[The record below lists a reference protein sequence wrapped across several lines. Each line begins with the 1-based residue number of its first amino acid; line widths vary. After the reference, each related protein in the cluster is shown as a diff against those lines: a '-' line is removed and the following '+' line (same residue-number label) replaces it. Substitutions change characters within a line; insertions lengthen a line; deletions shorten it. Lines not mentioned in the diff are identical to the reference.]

1 LDGNK
6 KIIINIKLKN
16 NHLSFNLLKI
26 FSESI
31 AIYLLGNMLKLQL
44 QLIPLMLIIM
54 RFLFVFDVFRMEFVV
69 LLAADFVHFG
79 GYFSLSYFLQY
90 K

>member
-1 LDGNK
+1 
-6 KIIINIKLKN
+6 
-16 NHLSFNLLKI
+16 
-26 FSESI
+26 
-31 AIYLLGNMLKLQL
+31 MLKLQL

-54 RFLFVFDVFRMEFVV
+54 RFLFVFDVFSMEFVV

-90 K
+90 KWFIVLKLVATAIDLLLHIVKAA